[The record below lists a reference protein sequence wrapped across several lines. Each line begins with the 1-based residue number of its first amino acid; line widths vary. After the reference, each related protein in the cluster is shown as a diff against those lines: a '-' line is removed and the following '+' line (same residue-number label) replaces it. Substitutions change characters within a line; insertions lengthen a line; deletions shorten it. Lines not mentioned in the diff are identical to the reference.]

1 MHVLQS
7 YHTSFVRVVFLL
19 IALFENMFMHSY
31 WSLPVFFQ
39 KGIKKKRF
47 THSLRPYLRVACA
60 HSLAEQLVHN
70 GAEPAMALQGSN
82 VQLEEIINLWACL
95 QKAKVSV
102 SVHFS

>member
-1 MHVLQS
+1 MCVLQS
-7 YHTSFVRVVFLL
+7 YRTSFVRVVFLF
-19 IALFENMFMHSY
+19 IALFENMFTYSY

-39 KGIKKKRF
+39 KGIKKRF
-47 THSLRPYLRVACA
+47 THSLRPYFRVACA
-60 HSLAEQLVHN
+60 HSLAEQPVHN
-70 GAEPAMALQGSN
+70 GAEPAMALQGSK